1 MSGDALVVRPV
12 LDASVLPDSAYGPRT
27 PLWWGNLGL
36 ILIEGTM
43 FVLMIGTYFYLW
55 KDFPSWPPANT
66 PLPNPLWG
74 TLLLVVLL
82 ISLGFQEWVRRLAI
96 RAGSRR
102 SLFIGSLVTTL
113 LCLIALGLRALEF
126 PALNVQWDANAYGSA
141 VWTILGL
148 HSVHLLAETGET
160 ALLTVLVGL
169 KEPDHDDRLDLE
181 VNADYW
187 YFVAGAWVILYL
199 LVYWGPRVL

>member
-1 MSGDALVVRPV
+1 MNGAALVVRPA

-36 ILIEGTM
+36 VLIEGTM

-55 KDFPSWPPANT
+55 KDFPTWPPANT
-66 PLPNPLWG
+66 PLPDPTWG
-74 TLLLVVLL
+74 TLVLVVLL
-82 ISLGFQEWVRRLAI
+82 VSLGFQEWVRRLAI
-96 RAGSRR
+96 RGGSRR
-102 SLFIGSLVTTL
+102 ALFIGSLVTTL

-126 PALNVQWDANAYGSA
+126 PALGAQWDANAYGSA

-148 HSVHLLAETGET
+148 HSVHLVAETGET
-160 ALLTVLVGL
+160 ALLTLLVGL
-169 KEPDHDDRLDLE
+169 KEPDHDDRLDHE
-181 VNADYW
+181 INADYW
-187 YFVAGAWVILYL
+187 YFVAGAWVVLYL

>member
-1 MSGDALVVRPV
+1 MNGDALVLRPTV
-12 LDASVLPDSAYGPRT
+12 DASVLPDSAYGPRT

-36 ILIEGTM
+36 ITIEGTM

-55 KDFPSWPPANT
+55 KDFRTWPPEST
-66 PLPNPLWG
+66 PLPDPLFG
-74 TLLLVVLL
+74 TLVLVVLL
-82 ISLGFQEWVRRLAI
+82 LSVGVQEWVRRLAI

-102 SLFIGSLVTTL
+102 ALFLGSLATTL
-113 LCLIALGLRALEF
+113 LCIAALVLRVFEF
-126 PALNVQWDANAYGSA
+126 PALNVQWDSNAYGSTL
-141 VWTILGL
+141 WTLLGL

-160 ALLTVLVGL
+160 ALLTLLVGL
-169 KEPDHDDRLDLE
+169 KEPDRDDRLDLE

-187 YFVAGAWVILYL
+187 YFVGGIGIVLYL